1 MKHVVLLHGL
11 GSHGITMSFLK
22 AYINIF
28 SDYQTHVF
36 SYYSITSDIYQILD
50 HLEGL
55 FNSNFSYH
63 DDICII
69 GHSLGGV
76 LAAKL
81 ASSKRIYCKVSQ
93 IITLGSPH
101 SGAILANKISTKI
114 PFITKIFPIVE
125 ELSYGSALLKYSIIG
140 KCKVGVIVGNKHKS
154 YWNPL
159 IILGRMILG
168 DNFIHDGV
176 VRLSENENDTLCI
189 SDYACLHVDHVNLLW
204 SSKVASMCLNF
215 IEHNKF

>member
-50 HLEGL
+50 YLEGL

-93 IITLGSPH
+93 IITLGTPH
-101 SGAILANKISTKI
+101 YGAILASKIINKL
-114 PFITKIFPIVE
+114 PFIKYVFPIVG
-125 ELSYGSALLKYSIIG
+125 ELSTNSDKLDYTISRD
-140 KCKVGVIVGNKHKS
+140 CKVGVLSGNKHRSK
-154 YWNPL
+154 WNPL
-159 IILGRMILG
+159 VYIGSAIIGNKYI
-168 DNFIHDGV
+168 NDGV
-176 VRLSENENDTLCI
+176 VLLKENGMACHDSICI
-189 SDYACLHVDHVNLLW
+189 HVDHFNMLW
-204 SSKVASMCLNF
+204 SEAVARQCVSF
-215 IEHNKF
+215 INTDKFK